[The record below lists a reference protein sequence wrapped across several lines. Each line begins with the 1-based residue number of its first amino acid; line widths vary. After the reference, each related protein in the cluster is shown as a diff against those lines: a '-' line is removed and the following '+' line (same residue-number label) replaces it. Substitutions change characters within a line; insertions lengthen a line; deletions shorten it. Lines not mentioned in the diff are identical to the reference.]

1 MKAIGWTLGAILI
14 IVGGF
19 YGAGAYLEYKLST
32 SQDRVVV
39 VKKQGTVACVGTS
52 HIEQIVD
59 IAKKKDLMLMLTTLT
74 NKVAAGDCIHVY
86 EGDRLSWIAGTNP
99 DHHGIMAVK
108 RYQSNDDQLYYIHT
122 HFIERL
128 KK

>member
-19 YGAGAYLEYKLST
+19 YGAGIYLEHKLST
-32 SQDRVVV
+32 SQDRIVV

-52 HIEQIVD
+52 HIEQIVE
-59 IAKKKDLMLMLTTLT
+59 IAKKKDLILMLATISS
-74 NKVAAGDCIHVY
+74 KVSGGDCIRVH

-108 RYQSNDDQLYYIHT
+108 RYQSKDDQLYYIHT
-122 HFIERL
+122 HFIDRL